1 MSEPNC
7 PHAEAIRSQH
17 YPVGV
22 GPVVRIPMHWPV
34 VFCHDCGKVWGPH
47 QSAKRFIRDN
57 PGFEYAGEVLPNR

>member
-17 YPVGV
+17 
-22 GPVVRIPMHWPV
+22 WPV
-34 VFCHDCGKVWGPH
+34 VFCHDCGKAWGPH